1 MSMVKNHHYDVDHE
15 EDWDLDDTPATNY
28 TTSLSRRALEMYGKP
43 KRITVRTW
51 DDCNNERFAA
61 INLYQTEVI
70 NANDLMED
78 LLNVEYW
85 IESDKILVS
94 TLIHTVAVKL
104 EAANRNHSILK
115 HQPLEDDDLQ
125 DTLMLI
131 LETLLSGNPKRETAT
146 PWLVSMISSR
156 VSNHLR
162 NKMRA
167 GRRGLGEDD
176 FDVVSL
182 EDLQGE
188 DELDNVLPTPKE
200 AYELE
205 SMMGLLNKLSPRQKE
220 VMEMLI
226 DGLSYQEIADDLDI
240 TVNTVDA
247 HIQRARI
254 KLAPS
259 RAEYYKE

>member
-1 MSMVKNHHYDVDHE
+1 MVKNHYYDVDHE
-15 EDWDLDDTPATNY
+15 EEWDLDDTPVINY
-28 TTSLSRRALEMYGKP
+28 ATSLSRRAIEMYGKP
-43 KRITVRTW
+43 TRIPVQTW

-61 INLYQTEVI
+61 INLYQTGVT
-70 NANDLMED
+70 NANALMAN

-85 IESDKILVS
+85 IESEKILVS
-94 TLIHTVAVKL
+94 TLIHTIAVKL

-125 DTLMLI
+125 DTLLLMLG
-131 LETLLSGNPKRETAT
+131 TLLSGDPKRETAT
-146 PWLVSMISSR
+146 PWLISMISSR
-156 VSNHLR
+156 VSDHLR
-162 NKMRA
+162 NKTRA

-188 DELDNVLPTPKE
+188 DAVDNVLPTPEE

-205 SMMGLLNKLSPRQKE
+205 SMMGLLSKLSPRQKE
-220 VMEMLI
+220 VMEMLV
-226 DGLSYQEIADDLDI
+226 DGLSYQEIAEELDMA
-240 TVNTVDA
+240 VNTVNR
-247 HIQRARI
+247 HVQEARI

-259 RAEYYKE
+259 RAKYYKE